1 MGDYE
6 VCVQYASRSLD
17 GYAGVELKI
26 IDNVID
32 KETFSGVTHKP

>member
-6 VCVQYASRSLD
+6 VCVKYASRSLD
-17 GYAGVELKI
+17 GYAGVEV
-26 IDNVID
+26 IDNVND